1 MIQTKQSF
9 NLSAGDRIGRFAIV
23 RHLGAGGM
31 GSVYLAADGARGG
44 NVALKIIPL
53 SPNIDPKQEF
63 ALLATLDHPNIVR
76 VRDIDAAVIDG
87 RPVGLIAMDYIDGQ
101 HADTAVKAEDEPD
114 AYLEIAR
121 QLLGALACLHARGIV
136 HGDIKPGNLLVV
148 RDGDGPRAVLVDF
161 GLATGVSPARRGYA
175 GTPLYSAPELFG
187 GAQPDALTDLFSA
200 GVLLF
205 ELAAGC
211 LPFTGDDT
219 AQRLSA
225 LLAGQHADILE
236 LAPFLPL
243 GMDELINGLLQ
254 HSPSARLQSADEA
267 LGLLA
272 ECMGED
278 SADVR
283 RARHVLQARPPLAE
297 RRQALDLA
305 YRRILQ
311 AGDSPPP
318 VTLLYGEGGTGKTR
332 ILQEVS
338 LQLALRDHG
347 RIHCDL
353 KETQRATPPLQRA
366 VAAHIR
372 SRADRFSAIISRFGP
387 GVRAFAG
394 LADSAGVDD
403 IADAAQTRAFV
414 FSEVARLL
422 SDLSAAEPVTLLV
435 DDLEALGDSDA
446 DLLRA
451 LLFTRFS
458 GRVSALLAGDDR
470 YMPPGVKDLVTLAE
484 HRGILESCRL
494 EALTP
499 KGCETLVTGVLG
511 DGDWTALARRLAHT
525 SAGNPGAMIGALQ
538 QCVHNDLLLRRRG
551 RWEYSPDFD
560 AAKDAIP
567 AAAGEDEA
575 ALQRAGDRAPH
586 LLLACLMPA
595 PLGEKLYVRAAEL
608 LALDAPAASLAL
620 LTRDGLLH
628 VDDDGGYAFVQP
640 ALRSLLEETMDS
652 QTADRMGNVLL
663 DCAEDDDNPAVA
675 AWIARRAGDDAR
687 AIPLLTAQGK
697 RALEAGNPEE
707 ARALA
712 QAALDRGKDNSQWA
726 DHTAMARRICSE
738 SLLRLGRA
746 PAAVTLMEPAMT
758 DAPLPED
765 RALLLEAL
773 RMNSAHSRG
782 VEIMQQAEDAGLL
795 GDDAWDRDPA
805 VTRRLFYAGNWCRM
819 LTGGKQQVLSDV
831 SDLLK
836 RRGHQLTG
844 ARRARLL
851 ILKGSA
857 AGMCN
862 RPEEAVAAFTEA
874 RGLFQ
879 RLGDLKGIGDAFNG
893 LGTVS
898 MRKGDFQAAGAQYQ
912 QALNYFKDIGNFDAI
927 TRAFNNLANAFYM
940 QGNWEEAGKLWEVFL
955 THCRQSGNLVEQLRA
970 YNNLGFLYL
979 NTGQLGRS
987 RRHLEEGLRLSEL
1000 TGNRGVRL
1008 TLLSNLGEV
1017 LARQDETQQAHECY
1031 EEAAQLCEELG
1042 ALGEKLELL
1051 HRVAS
1056 LHIRQGRLRAAQESI
1071 AALLAGAEKHQ
1082 SPGETAW
1089 GLRLNAL
1096 VLLEENP
1103 HQAADAA
1110 ARSVE
1115 LFMEAQEPF
1124 EAARSRGTLARALFA
1139 LGSDQQAREE
1149 LDAARQQFMAVGA
1162 RGELEELGRISASV
1176 GRRTGW
1182 SGAGDGGSVL
1192 VDTVRNLISER
1203 DTDRLLDRVLSHALD
1218 ATGAGRGAILIRSG
1232 HGDDLRVRAAKDIG
1246 GQRVPGD
1253 AMAVSTTAV
1262 KKVFDSGEA
1271 LAVVNVDEAADE
1283 LRGSESI
1290 LDLNLHSLLVVPL
1303 EGLDRRLGVL
1313 YLDSEH
1319 LGEQRMTAQ
1328 LSLLSALASV
1338 ASVAIETAML
1348 LEERRRH
1355 QEELG
1360 VIAHELRAPLH
1371 GIRGMASLLAG
1382 GDTLA
1387 EADRHKVQTIV
1398 GQADRMGRMVQD
1410 LLQASLLD
1418 PAASGAAPPMTA
1430 VALAPVLREVAQ
1442 MVAAAN
1448 PEGDDRIR
1456 LKITEELTVTGH
1468 RDRLVQAITNLATNA
1483 LKYSPEDA
1491 AVDIRL
1497 APASKTLLRQAGMDA
1512 HEHGSVVL
1520 VEVADRGDGI
1530 DDEAKKTIFQRFVR
1544 LPDGRLKASG
1554 AGLGLYIAH
1563 RIAGQH
1569 QGAIAVLD
1577 RKGGGTRFCLL
1588 LPGGVVAMG
1597 KPQAVPSRVG
1607 INQRG

>member
-1 MIQTKQSF
+1 MTRTEQSF
-9 NLSAGDRIGRFAIV
+9 ELSAGERIGRFDIV

-31 GSVYLAADGARGG
+31 GSVYLAADGAAGG

-53 SPNIDPKQEF
+53 APDIDPKQEF

-76 VRDIDAAVIDG
+76 VRDIDAAVVDG
-87 RPVGLIAMDYIDGQ
+87 RSVGLIAMDYIDGEP
-101 HADTAVKAEDEPD
+101 ADRAVKAEDEPD
-114 AYLEIAR
+114 AWLETAR
-121 QLLGALACLHARGIV
+121 QVLGALAYLHARGIV
-136 HGDIKPGNLLVV
+136 HGDIKPANLLIT
-148 RDGDGPRAVLVDF
+148 RDGNQLRAVLVDF

-187 GAQPDALTDLFSA
+187 GGQPDALTDLFSA
-200 GVLLF
+200 GVMLF
-205 ELAAGC
+205 ELATGR
-211 LPFTGDDT
+211 LPFAGDDT
-219 AQRLSA
+219 AGRLSA
-225 LLAGQHADILE
+225 LLAGHHLDIAE
-236 LAPFLPL
+236 HAPFLPL
-243 GMDELINGLLQ
+243 GTEELINGLLR

-283 RARHVLQARPPLAE
+283 RPVHVLHARPPLAE
-297 RRQALDLA
+297 RREALDLA

-311 AGDSPPP
+311 TGDTPPAA
-318 VTLLYGEGGTGKTR
+318 TLLYGDGGTGKTR
-332 ILQEVS
+332 ILQEIS

-347 RIHCDL
+347 RIDCDL
-353 KETQRATPPLQRA
+353 KDTQTATPPLQRA

-394 LADSAGVDD
+394 LGEAAGADDA
-403 IADAAQTRAFV
+403 ADAAQTRAFV

-422 SDLSAAEPVTLLV
+422 CDLSAAEPLTLLA
-435 DDLEALGDSDA
+435 DGLEALGDSDA

-458 GRVSALLAGDDR
+458 GRMSVLLAGDEQR
-470 YMPPGVKDLVTLAE
+470 MPPEVKNLVTLAE
-484 HRGILESCRL
+484 HRGILESIRL
-494 EALTP
+494 EALSEQ
-499 KGCETLVTGVLG
+499 GCETLVTGALG
-511 DGDWTALARRLAHT
+511 EGDWSVLARRLARAA
-525 SAGNPGAMIGALQ
+525 AGNPKAVIGALQ

-560 AAKDAIP
+560 PAKDAIP
-567 AAAGEDEA
+567 AAPGDGEA
-575 ALQRAGDRAPH
+575 ALQRAGKRAGH
-586 LLLACLMPA
+586 LLLACLP
-595 PLGEKLYVRAAEL
+595 PTPFGRRLYIRAAQRL
-608 LALDAPAASLAL
+608 GLDAPATAL
-620 LTRDGLLH
+620 DDLVRNGLLH
-628 VDDDGGYAFVQP
+628 AAGDGYAFVQP
-640 ALRSLLEETMDS
+640 ALPSLLEAHMDP
-652 QTADRMGNVLL
+652 QTATRMGNALL
-663 DCAEDDDNPAVA
+663 DCAEDDNNPAVA

-697 RALEAGNPEE
+697 RALEAGNAEE
-707 ARALA
+707 ARALSRA
-712 QAALDRGKDNSQWA
+712 ALNRCGDDASRTQQAAS
-726 DHTAMARRICSE
+726 ARRICAE

-746 PAAVTLMEPAMT
+746 HAAVELMEPLAAAT
-758 DAPLPED
+758 PLPRD

-795 GDDAWDRDPA
+795 RDDAWDRDPA
-805 VTRRLFYAGNWCRM
+805 VTLRLFYAGTWCRM
-819 LTGGKQQVLSDV
+819 LTGGKQQALSDV
-831 SDLLK
+831 TDLLNN
-836 RRGHQLTG
+836 RGDDLG
-844 ARRARLL
+844 PARRARLL
-851 ILKGSA
+851 ILKGTA
-857 AGMCN
+857 AWMCN
-862 RPEEAVAAFTEA
+862 RPEEAVGAFNDA

-898 MRKGDFQAAGAQYQ
+898 MRKGDFQAAGTHYQ

-1017 LARQDETQQAHECY
+1017 LARQDEPRQAHQCY
-1031 EEAAQLCEELG
+1031 EEAAHLCDELG
-1042 ALGEKLELL
+1042 AAEEKLELL

-1071 AALLAGAEKHQ
+1071 TALLAGAEKQQ
-1082 SPGETAW
+1082 SPAETAW
-1089 GLRLNAL
+1089 GMRLNAL
-1096 VLLEENP
+1096 LLLEENP
-1103 HQAADAA
+1103 HRAADAA

-1115 LFMEAQEPF
+1115 LFIEGQEPF

-1139 LGSDQQAREE
+1139 LGSDQRAREE

-1218 ATGAGRGAILIRSG
+1218 ATGAGRGAILIRDG
-1232 HGDDLRVRAAKDIG
+1232 GGDDLRVRAARDIS

-1382 GDTLA
+1382 GETLA

-1430 VALAPVLREVAQ
+1430 VALAPVLREVTQ

-1448 PEGDDRIR
+1448 PEGGDRIR
-1456 LKITEELTVTGH
+1456 LKITEALTVTGH

-1483 LKYSPEDA
+1483 LKYSPDDA
-1491 AVDIRL
+1491 TVDIRL
-1497 APASKTLLRQAGMDA
+1497 APASKTLLRQAGMEPHDP
-1512 HEHGSVVL
+1512 GGVVL
-1520 VEVADRGDGI
+1520 VDVADRGDGI
-1530 DDEAKKTIFQRFVR
+1530 DDEAKKTVFQRFVR

-1563 RIAGQH
+1563 RIASQH
-1569 QGAIAVLD
+1569 KGTIAVLD

-1588 LPGGVVAMG
+1588 LPGG
-1597 KPQAVPSRVG
+1597 
-1607 INQRG
+1607 